1 VTLPELLG
9 NGPTVRIPELR
20 NVPLTSRVA
29 AIVDHPAFQRLRS
42 VRQLGPTNLVYPG
55 AVHTRFEHSLGCFDM
70 GRQYLA
76 ALLRDPHV
84 AASLT
89 EADLAVCLLG
99 CLLHDLGHYP
109 FAHSLEAIHRETG
122 DTPRHED
129 LCGAILRGE
138 TIVGAG
144 GPSLA
149 SLIERGFGL
158 DADEVVSLI
167 RHKPRHH
174 ARPERRLVATVLSS
188 GIDADK
194 ADYLERDAI
203 HMGVGYGRNM
213 DHARLLGSLCASPSG
228 DSIAIT
234 DKGRV
239 AAEILVFCR
248 YTMFSEAYWH
258 HTVRSASAMMERA
271 LADYLDREAPGRA
284 ALTGLLL
291 SRSDDALVGALVDR
305 SPAGTTTH
313 ALLSAMSGG
322 RRSLYKRV
330 VTLSRVREAPEE
342 QVAYERV
349 YHLNAAQLDDLE
361 ARLRVAASRLAGRP
375 VARGELLVDTPPRD
389 KDRIETVQVVYERE
403 GRRVALPLEQVS
415 KVVQGIATD
424 FIKVV
429 KKIRVFV
436 SPAVRDA
443 MRERHAP
450 ESIRSG
456 LLQTVL
462 DYQPADEGQQRL
474 L

>member
-1 VTLPELLG
+1 
-9 NGPTVRIPELR
+9 
-20 NVPLTSRVA
+20 
-29 AIVDHPAFQRLRS
+29 
-42 VRQLGPTNLVYPG
+42 
-55 AVHTRFEHSLGCFDM
+55 
-70 GRQYLA
+70 
-76 ALLRDPHV
+76 
-84 AASLT
+84 
-89 EADLAVCLLG
+89 
-99 CLLHDLGHYP
+99 
-109 FAHSLEAIHRETG
+109 
-122 DTPRHED
+122 
-129 LCGAILRGE
+129 
-138 TIVGAG
+138 
-144 GPSLA
+144 
-149 SLIERGFGL
+149 
-158 DADEVVSLI
+158 
-167 RHKPRHH
+167 
-174 ARPERRLVATVLSS
+174 
-188 GIDADK
+188 
-194 ADYLERDAI
+194 
-203 HMGVGYGRNM
+203 
-213 DHARLLGSLCASPSG
+213 
-228 DSIAIT
+228 
-234 DKGRV
+234 
-239 AAEILVFCR
+239 
-248 YTMFSEAYWH
+248 MFSEAYWH